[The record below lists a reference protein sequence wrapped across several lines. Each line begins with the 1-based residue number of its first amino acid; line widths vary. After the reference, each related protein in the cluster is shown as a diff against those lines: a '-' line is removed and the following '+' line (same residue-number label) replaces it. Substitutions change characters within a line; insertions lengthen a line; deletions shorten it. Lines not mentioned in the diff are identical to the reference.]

1 MKCCAKINDF
11 ICVSNTF
18 ILFAFLDA
26 NADHQ
31 KNNEKKSNKE
41 NATSNDHNFVNCIE
55 CTRTIFKIPFD

>member
-26 NADHQ
+26 YDHQ

-41 NATSNDHNFVNCIE
+41 NANGHNDVNSIE
-55 CTRTIFKIPFD
+55 WKRTVFKIPFD